1 MCHYDINTTG
11 DESNDVLTTRY
22 GSNVRD
28 GVKVTRDFTAMP
40 NNRSLMSHPV
50 IVGANGNK
58 RHTSEHKARCSK
70 WMSKND
76 WLFVPPTI
84 LSVVKFP
91 RQYIGMVTRLDQDIC
106 IITDDN
112 SHISGGSLG
121 GCPRNRDVGIAT
133 YRDLY
138 TK

>member
-1 MCHYDINTTG
+1 
-11 DESNDVLTTRY
+11 
-22 GSNVRD
+22 
-28 GVKVTRDFTAMP
+28 MP
-40 NNRSLMSHPV
+40 NNRNLMSHPV
-50 IVGANGNK
+50 IVEATGNR

-76 WLFVPPTI
+76 WLFVPLTI

-91 RQYIGMVTRLDQDIC
+91 RQYIGMVTKLDQDIC
-106 IITDDN
+106 ILTDDN
-112 SHISGGSLG
+112 GHISGGSLG
-121 GCPRNRDVGIAT
+121 GCPRNQDVGIAT